1 MESTQRYAYYP
12 GCALESTAEEYNRSI
27 LEVGRALGIE
37 LVEIPDWSCC
47 GASSAHMTDYWLAHG
62 LAARNLVL
70 AEKPGLDIAVAC
82 PACFQR
88 LKSTQLE
95 LSDNPELEGKLRELI
110 GLTGEGKYEIRHILD
125 IIYHDV
131 GVERIKEKVVKP
143 LEGLRVV
150 GYYGCYLVRPR
161 ELTGFDDPEN
171 PQLMD
176 RVLEAAGAEVLD
188 WDGKVDCCGGSLSLS
203 ERGVTARLVAHI
215 FEAAQAAGAEALVTA
230 CPLCQLNLET
240 RQEGDKPLPVF
251 YFTEL
256 LGLALG
262 LPTSSWFKKHLI
274 SPWRLLKSH
283 QLLVQS

>member
-1 MESTQRYAYYP
+1 MASTQRYAYYP
-12 GCALESTAEEYNRSI
+12 GCALETMAEEYNRSI
-27 LEVGRALGIE
+27 TEVSHALGIE

-62 LAARNLVL
+62 LAARNLAL
-70 AEKPGLDIAVAC
+70 AEKQGLDIAVAC

-95 LSDNPELEGKLRELI
+95 LSSNPELAGRLREQV
-110 GLTGEGKYEIRHILD
+110 GWTGEAKYRIRHILD

-131 GVERIKEKVVKP
+131 GTERIKEKVTTP
-143 LEGLRVV
+143 LEGLKVAC
-150 GYYGCYLVRPR
+150 YYGCYLVRPPK
-161 ELTGFDDPEN
+161 LIGFDDPEN

-203 ERGVTARLVAHI
+203 EKGIAAKLVAHI
-215 FEAAQAAGAEALVTA
+215 TEAAKVVGADALVTA

-240 RQEGDKPLPVF
+240 RQGREKPLPVF

-262 LPTSSWFKKHLI
+262 L
-274 SPWRLLKSH
+274 
-283 QLLVQS
+283 

>member
-1 MESTQRYAYYP
+1 LR
-12 GCALESTAEEYNRSI
+12 
-27 LEVGRALGIE
+27 
-37 LVEIPDWSCC
+37 
-47 GASSAHMTDYWLAHG
+47 
-62 LAARNLVL
+62 
-70 AEKPGLDIAVAC
+70 
-82 PACFQR
+82 
-88 LKSTQLE
+88 
-95 LSDNPELEGKLRELI
+95 DNPELEGKLRELI

-171 PQLMD
+171 PQLLD
-176 RVLEAAGAEVLD
+176 RILEAAGAEVLD

-203 ERGVTARLVAHI
+203 ERGVTGRLVAHI
-215 FEAAQAAGAEALVTA
+215 FEAAQAVGAEALVTA